1 MEKKRKF
8 QKEKIQKIFNVI
20 IVVLLMV
27 MDSFLAF
34 WLLPISVE
42 NAGVDLSAG
51 CASATFSLTTILS
64 VMLIYDVVEG

>member
-1 MEKKRKF
+1 MEEKNKKI
-8 QKEKIQKIFNVI
+8 KEQKIFMFI
-20 IVVLLMV
+20 IAVLLIV
-27 MDSFLAF
+27 MDSFFAF

-64 VMLIYDVVEG
+64 VMLIYDAIEG